1 MPHKIASR
9 DDWLAAR
16 KWHLAREKE
25 LTRLRDEV
33 MAERRELPWV
43 KVEKEYRFDTIEG
56 SRTLADLFDGRSQLI
71 VQHFMFAPDWREG
84 CIGCTFGA
92 DHIDGANQ
100 HLMHHDVTYVA
111 VSRAPLEKLVAY
123 KKRMGWKF
131 PWVSSANSDFNYDF
145 HVSFTPEALQTGK
158 VFYNFGTI
166 DNTMEELPGA
176 SVFFKDEAGSVF
188 HTYSS
193 YGRGNE
199 ETIGTYML
207 LDMTPLGRNENGP
220 HHNLMDWVKRHDE
233 YGETPAPAQQH
244 RETIVASQSK
254 EGAT

>member
-1 MPHKIASR
+1 MQHHIVSR

-33 MAERRELPWV
+33 MAERRQLPWV
-43 KVEKEYRFDTIEG
+43 KIEKEYVFDTPDG
-56 SRTLADLFDGRSQLI
+56 KRTLAALFDGRSQLI
-71 VQHFMFAPDWREG
+71 IQHFMFAPDWEEG
-84 CIGCTFGA
+84 CTGCSFGA

-111 VSRAPLEKLVAY
+111 VSRAPLDKLLAY
-123 KKRMGWKF
+123 KQRMGWRF
-131 PWVSSANSDFNYDF
+131 AWASSAESDFNYDF
-145 HVSFTPEALQTGK
+145 NVSFTPDELKTGK
-158 VFYNFGTI
+158 VFYNFATI

-176 SVFFKDEAGSVF
+176 SVFYQDEAGTVF

-199 ETIGTYML
+199 EVIGAYML

-220 HHNLMDWVKRHDE
+220 NGNLMDWVKRHDQ
-233 YGETPAPAQQH
+233 YDNVPQKSARCG
-244 RETIVASQSK
+244 
-254 EGAT
+254 